1 MSDVA
6 PVRLMARLDIK
17 SGNLIKG
24 VRFEGLRVLGDPVAA
39 ARKYYHEGIDE
50 ILLID
55 TVASLYGRPQ
65 IGGLVKEVSQATF
78 VPLTVGGG
86 IKTFSD
92 AKSLF
97 DLGADKIA
105 INTASFSNPNL
116 LREIANKYGSQS
128 VVLSLQVTRESGT
141 WFCLVDQGREKTGV
155 SLDEQ
160 LDFGNTRNVGEFLIT
175 SVDRDGTF
183 LGLDSDLVKKA
194 CEATSKPVSIGGGFS
209 VNQDI
214 SALAELATLSAL
226 AVASELHYSKSDVI
240 HVKNNLQTMGFGV
253 RQG

>member
-1 MSDVA
+1 LSSST
-6 PVRLMARLDIK
+6 PLRLIARLDIK

-24 VRFEGLRVLGDPVAA
+24 IRFEGLRVVGNPVDA
-39 ARKYYHEGIDE
+39 ARKYYNEGIDE

-65 IGGLVKEVSQATF
+65 IGGLVKEVSQASF

-92 AKSLF
+92 AKALF

-105 INTASFSNPNL
+105 INTASFSNPSL
-116 LREIANKYGSQS
+116 IREIANKYGSQS

-141 WFCLVDQGREKTGV
+141 WYCLVDQGREKTGI
-155 SLDEQ
+155 SLQEQ
-160 LDFGNTRNVGEFLIT
+160 IDFGNEQNVGEFLIT

-183 LGLDSDLVKKA
+183 SGLDTDMVKTA
-194 CEATSKPVSIGGGFS
+194 CKATSKPVSVGGGFS
-209 VNQDI
+209 LAQDM
-214 SALAELATLSAL
+214 SELAELASLSSI
-226 AVASELHYSKSDVI
+226 AVASELHYSKSDVEQI
-240 HVKNNLQTMGFGV
+240 KTGLSTMGFGV
-253 RQG
+253 R